1 MLVEHSKELIE
12 EARRDG
18 NRYSVKNLNE
28 QQFKDFVER
37 IKVKTKLSEEG
48 VSKVIQMMND
58 KYGFSKWGFVNSLTE
73 VAQDYTLE
81 RRIEIEK
88 VAGDVLMA
96 A

>member
-1 MLVEHSKELIE
+1 M
-12 EARRDG
+12 
-18 NRYSVKNLNE
+18 
-28 QQFKDFVER
+28 KDFVER
-37 IKVKTKLSEEG
+37 IKLKTKLSDDG
-48 VSKVIQMMND
+48 VSKVFQFMTD

-88 VAGDVLMA
+88 IAGDVLMA